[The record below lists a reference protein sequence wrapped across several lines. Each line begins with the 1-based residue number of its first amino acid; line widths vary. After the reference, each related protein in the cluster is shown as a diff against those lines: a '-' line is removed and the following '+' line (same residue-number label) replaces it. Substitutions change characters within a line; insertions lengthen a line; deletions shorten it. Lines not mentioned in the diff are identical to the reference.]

1 MDNPEIRA
9 RLQKAANLDEVKAIL
24 TEAGTDYTPEE
35 AERILQEIEHH
46 RPSDK
51 RKLDP
56 DEMDAVA
63 GGADRNWV
71 DDGCAAT
78 CEDGSHCWTSDKCYW
93 LDVTYNEFHDA
104 CVDGGHH
111 DYVFLR
117 QQALPSGNTSSG
129 TVYFN
134 YNIYECSKCG
144 KSKTEKA

>member
-46 RPSDK
+46 RPSGK

-78 CEDGSHCWTSDKCYW
+78 CEDGSHCWTSA
-93 LDVTYNEFHDA
+93 T
-104 CVDGGHH
+104 
-111 DYVFLR
+111 
-117 QQALPSGNTSSG
+117 PSCWTTTFQRPKNSRWRRRR
-129 TVYFN
+129 F
-134 YNIYECSKCG
+134 
-144 KSKTEKA
+144 